1 MAPSVRRPSSAQP
14 PDGFRWY
21 AIKVHSGH
29 EEVVKE
35 RLERRVRLEY
45 LGDLVGRFFIPVE
58 RVAEIRCGRRAERT
72 RKLFPGYLFCEVVPD
87 ERVLA
92 LVRAT
97 PGVTDFVGTGSVPV
111 PLSPREAEQ
120 FVAGLSEGQVKVIL
134 PNLEC
139 GDRVRILRGT
149 FAQTEGEV
157 ADILASTRQVRVR
170 LAILGR
176 PVLLDME
183 PADLLQLAGR
193 G

>member
-35 RLERRVRLEY
+35 RLERCVRLES

-58 RVAEIRCGRRAERT
+58 RVAEVRHGRRAEWT
-72 RKLFPGYLFCEVVPD
+72 RKLFPGYLLCEVVLD

-92 LVRAT
+92 LFRAT
-97 PGVTDFVGTGSVPV
+97 PGVTDFVGTGSAPV
-111 PLSPREAEQ
+111 PLSPSEAEQ
-120 FVAGLSEGQVKVIL
+120 FVAGLSEGLVKVIL
-134 PNLEC
+134 PNLDR
-139 GDRVRILRGT
+139 GDRVRVLRGT
-149 FAQTEGEV
+149 FAQMEGEV
-157 ADILASTRQVRVR
+157 ADILASTGQVRVR

-176 PVLLDME
+176 PVLLDIE
-183 PADLLQLAGR
+183 SADVLHLAGR